1 MKYTL
6 ISILILVLMLLGS
19 FYLKAQSR
27 FTTFKLE
34 ASQLNAEKTIWVY
47 TPTSYLF
54 KKRRKY
60 SVVYMHDGQN
70 LMDEKTAFAG
80 TWKVCETLDSLNLE
94 VIVIG
99 IAHGN
104 EKRLEELTPFPHPK
118 YGGGNADAYLNFVF
132 ETLKPYI
139 DKNYRTKPDAEHTL
153 MMGSSLGG
161 LVTFYAAMKYSD
173 QIGKVGVFSPSF
185 WFSDEI
191 YQMAK
196 KSENWHTKTYFMC
209 GDAESE
215 NLVDEV
221 QKMVQIVHDK
231 ATHKE
236 NVKVKIVPEGTHQEW
251 LWAQEFGEAMQWLL
265 LNRHG

>member
-1 MKYTL
+1 
-6 ISILILVLMLLGS
+6 MLLGS

-34 ASQLNAEKTIWVY
+34 STQLNTEKTIWVY
-47 TPTSYLF
+47 TPKSYLF

-60 SVVYMHDGQN
+60 PVVYMHDGQN

-104 EKRLEELTPFPHPK
+104 EKRMEELTPFSHPK

-139 DKNYRTKPDAEHTL
+139 DKNFRTKPDTKNTL

-185 WFSDEI
+185 WFSDKI

-196 KSENWHTKTYFMC
+196 KSEKWQTKTYFMC
-209 GDAESE
+209 GDAESD

-221 QKMVQIVHDK
+221 ERMVQIVREK

-236 NVKVKIVPEGTHQEW
+236 NIKVKIVPKGKHQEW

-265 LNRHG
+265 KN

>member
-6 ISILILVLMLLGS
+6 ISILILILMLLGS
-19 FYLKAQSR
+19 FYLKAQNR
-27 FTTFKLE
+27 FSTFKLK
-34 ASQLNAEKTIWVY
+34 ASQLSSEKTIWVY
-47 TPTSYLF
+47 TPKSYLL

-60 SVVYMHDGQN
+60 PVVYMHDGQN

-80 TWKVCETLDSLNLE
+80 TWKICETLDSLNLE

-118 YGGGNADAYLNFVF
+118 YGGGKADDYLKFVF
-132 ETLKPYI
+132 ETLKPYV
-139 DKNYRTKPDAEHTL
+139 DENYRTKSDKQNTL

-161 LVTFYAAMKYSD
+161 LVTFYAGMKYQN
-173 QIGKVGVFSPSF
+173 QIGKIGVFSPSF

-191 YQMAK
+191 YVMAK
-196 KSENWHTKTYFMC
+196 NQRKWQTKTYFMC

-221 QKMVQIVHDK
+221 EKMVQIVHEK
-231 ATHKE
+231 ATQKE
-236 NVKVKIVPEGTHQEW
+236 NIKVKIVPEGKHQEW
-251 LWAQEFGEAMQWLL
+251 LWAQEFGEAIQWLVR
-265 LNRHG
+265 N